1 MFTINGNRVITFLL
15 HNQQHLLRV
24 DFISI
29 PNEDSSPIHF
39 STTCSDGV
47 MPRHKCN
54 NMVSAWYHPLFI
66 TINNHNII
74 FE

>member
-1 MFTINGNRVITFLL
+1 MDTINGNRVITFLL

-47 MPRHKCN
+47 MP
-54 NMVSAWYHPLFI
+54 
-66 TINNHNII
+66 
-74 FE
+74 